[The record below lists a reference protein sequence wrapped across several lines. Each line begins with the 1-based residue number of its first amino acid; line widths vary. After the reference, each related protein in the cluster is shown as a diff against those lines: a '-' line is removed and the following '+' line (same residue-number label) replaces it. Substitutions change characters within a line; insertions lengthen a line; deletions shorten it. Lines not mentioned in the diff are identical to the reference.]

1 MSDNAA
7 LVLILIIP
15 FGYWL
20 IEGLASAWRDC
31 GVAEAEARTTE
42 AEARIAEIKGA
53 TKVSVDD

>member
-20 IEGLASAWRDC
+20 VDSIVSAWRDR